1 MSKEPQP
8 PLGGMLENQHIGY
21 LAHIEDPM
29 EEDIDVSEESQAQKI
44 TISMNNFVYDIVDQF
59 HILKKMLNLTTF

>member
-8 PLGGMLENQHIGY
+8 PLGGMFGNEQFGH

-29 EEDIDVSEESQAQKI
+29 EEDIDVPEESQAQKI
-44 TISMNNFVYDIVDQF
+44 AISMNNLASI
-59 HILKKMLNLTTF
+59 ILLLSFMS